1 MIKGFR
7 IIQCILFVWL
17 NTSYSQEKL
26 TLEKSIQTALQKN
39 YDVLISKNQL
49 EISKSQNNIGNA
61 GLSPTVSIN
70 SNLNLSNLNSYQE
83 FNNGTTQDRDGAKS
97 SGFNASLNAS
107 WTIFDGLRMF
117 AIKKR
122 LNQNEQLSAM
132 QLKQQIEQLVFDVMV
147 AYYNCVKVQKLIQL
161 SQQNLRLYEE
171 RKKLADLKF
180 EIGSTSKTD
189 LLLASTE
196 INQVK
201 SNLLQLEIQ
210 LLSSKV
216 SLANLM
222 NTSSEI
228 DFEAIDS
235 MSTNLK
241 PNLIAIKQT
250 AGQKNSSLLMSRQ
263 NEEILKQTLKET
275 KANAL
280 PFLQLNTGYTFM
292 RNQSEAGFVFL
303 NRQNGI
309 NASLVAGWT
318 IFNGG
323 RNNKLTKER
332 EINLLN
338 QKYVS
343 EQTLQSINSQVF
355 VQTKTYLLSQEMMQL
370 ENQNLKDAFELYQ
383 IAVERYNTGKSNFI
397 ETLEMQRRYE
407 DAQMRYTNALF
418 SSKMAETELLRV
430 SGELVK

>member
-1 MIKGFR
+1 MK
-7 IIQCILFVWL
+7 
-17 NTSYSQEKL
+17 
-26 TLEKSIQTALQKN
+26 
-39 YDVLISKNQL
+39 
-49 EISKSQNNIGNA
+49 
-61 GLSPTVSIN
+61 
-70 SNLNLSNLNSYQE
+70 
-83 FNNGTTQDRDGAKS
+83 
-97 SGFNASLNAS
+97 
-107 WTIFDGLRMF
+107 
-117 AIKKR
+117 
-122 LNQNEQLSAM
+122 
-132 QLKQQIEQLVFDVMV
+132 
-147 AYYNCVKVQKLIQL
+147 
-161 SQQNLRLYEE
+161 
-171 RKKLADLKF
+171 
-180 EIGSTSKTD
+180 
-189 LLLASTE
+189 
-196 INQVK
+196 
-201 SNLLQLEIQ
+201 
-210 LLSSKV
+210 
-216 SLANLM
+216 
-222 NTSSEI
+222 
-228 DFEAIDS
+228 
-235 MSTNLK
+235 
-241 PNLIAIKQT
+241 
-250 AGQKNSSLLMSRQ
+250 
-263 NEEILKQTLKET
+263 ILKQTLKET

-397 ETLEMQRRYE
+397 VTLEMQRRYE

-418 SSKMAETELLRV
+418 NSKIAEIELLKV
-430 SGELVK
+430 SGDLVK